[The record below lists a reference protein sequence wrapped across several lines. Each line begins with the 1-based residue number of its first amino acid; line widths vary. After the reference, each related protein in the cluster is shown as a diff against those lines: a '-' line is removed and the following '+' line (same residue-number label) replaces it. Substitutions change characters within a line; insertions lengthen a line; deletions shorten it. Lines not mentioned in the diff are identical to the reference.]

1 MDDWQIDQNRTL
13 IWPFTLN
20 HWITTHLFLI
30 FDMKDELCSVSRCVP
45 VLLVM
50 KEILIQD
57 ALLIPV
63 LNPPVE
69 SMLSALRTVGIN
81 LDLDGERIWN
91 KGRVRSRWGS
101 RNWVEVRLGKGWGLG
116 VGVWLGVWVGLGV
129 GEGLEVRVG
138 VEVGVG

>member
-1 MDDWQIDQNRTL
+1 
-13 IWPFTLN
+13 
-20 HWITTHLFLI
+20 
-30 FDMKDELCSVSRCVP
+30 MKDELCSVSRCVP

-81 LDLDGERIWN
+81 LELDG
-91 KGRVRSRWGS
+91 
-101 RNWVEVRLGKGWGLG
+101 
-116 VGVWLGVWVGLGV
+116 
-129 GEGLEVRVG
+129 
-138 VEVGVG
+138 